1 MQDAEEMRG
10 GSRGAHNPVDH
21 IFQFHKALR
30 RELHQ
35 IEFQV
40 RSHLFHL
47 FTLQHVE

>member
-1 MQDAEEMRG
+1 MQDAEGEG
-10 GSRGAHNPVDH
+10 GQREGTTGTHNPIDH

-40 RSHLFHL
+40 RPG
-47 FTLQHVE
+47 FTAQRSV